1 LKGTV
6 LLLQIRS
13 ILEPKKSVDRFQKEA
28 VRRRLLF
35 AIEFVRAKLWDDRSR
50 KHKIEKERE

>member
-35 AIEFVRAKLWDDRSR
+35 AIEFVGAK
-50 KHKIEKERE
+50 